1 MKRDFNKFRFAG
13 LGFKE
18 KSNKYFTMNRIS
30 EDANKIV
37 VRVSDKHLKKTKYGY
52 ALVLD
57 YNHVIFVKDWQV
69 DQNYFGNEVILTKEY
84 FLVKEWG
91 NFDEFEESPENL
103 TWEKWLSIANSQSEV
118 DEFGLPKTP
127 VEWTK

>member
-1 MKRDFNKFRFAG
+1 MKRDFNEFRFAG

-37 VRVSDKHLKKTKYGY
+37 VRVSDNHLKKTKYGY

-57 YNHVIFVKDWQV
+57 CNHVVFVKDWQV

-84 FLVKEWG
+84 FLAKKWG
-91 NFDEFEESPENL
+91 NFDEFEESLENL
-103 TWEKWLSIANSQSEV
+103 TWEKWLSIANTQSEV

>member
-37 VRVSDKHLKKTKYGY
+37 VRVADEHLKKTKYGY
-52 ALVLD
+52 ALILD
-57 YNHVIFVKDWQV
+57 NRHVVFIKDWQV
-69 DQNYFGNEVILTKEY
+69 NQNYFGNEVILTKEY
-84 FLVKEWG
+84 FLAKEWG
-91 NFDEFEESPENL
+91 NFDEFEESSENL